1 MVINFYDM
9 RLSDSGRVA
18 LVREKGVEYEGEARM
33 DEPARIAGMARTLIM
48 LDRMAEEHIYM
59 LALDSACSVAGIFL
73 VSKGTVGCS
82 ITSPREIYIRALAI
96 GAVKIVLLHN
106 HPSGNALPSSDD
118 LRLTERVKSAG
129 ELVGILLADHIIIG
143 SGGAYLSFCEQ
154 KIL

>member
-9 RLSDSGRVA
+9 RLSDNGCVA
-18 LVREKGVEYEGEARM
+18 LVKEKGVEYDEAARM
-33 DEPARIAGMARTLIM
+33 NDPTRIAGMARKLIL

-59 LALDSACSVAGIFL
+59 LALNSVCGVTGIFL

-106 HPSGNALPSSDD
+106 HPSGSVFPSSDD

-143 SGGAYLSFCEQ
+143 PGGAYLSFCEQ